1 MKFGKKQLILTG
13 LVLTLGTAVYLNWQ
27 FSNNTDLLTGADAV
41 SVSKE
46 LGQAEFVNTSSD
58 KKAGELSTEKPEDK
72 STSTKSTSKTSP
84 TESTTQSTAKAKS
97 DEYFAQAKVDRQQ
110 TQDKIAE
117 MTQKI
122 LESAEESDTAKA
134 EAVAQASQLATTM
147 EQQTN
152 IESLIKSK
160 GFDECL
166 VFIQNGECSIVV
178 KGTDLTSD
186 EAMIIKD
193 VAEGQT
199 GITSD
204 KIKITSV

>member
-58 KKAGELSTEKPEDK
+58 KKVSELSTEKSKDK
-72 STSTKSTSKTSP
+72 STSTSTPKITP
-84 TESTTQSTAKAKS
+84 TENTTQSTDKVKS

-134 EAVAQASQLATTM
+134 EAVAQASQLATII

-152 IESLIKSK
+152 VESLIKSK
-160 GFDECL
+160 GFNECL

-178 KGTDLTSD
+178 DGTDLTSD